1 MPEDIS
7 NALERTAA
15 GEHPTRQR
23 VAQQVEPAAPF
34 PLIEP
39 DALEGLPHDRGQFV
53 RGDERL
59 ERCLVPD
66 EHVPRCRRRP
76 AVPEVGEQGVS
87 DLGEQRQ
94 GEDAAGLGLG

>member
-39 DALEGLPHDRGQFV
+39 DALEGLPHLRAIPLLDQALAAIT
-53 RGDERL
+53 DESVSRSTAA
-59 ERCLVPD
+59 
-66 EHVPRCRRRP
+66 PR
-76 AVPEVGEQGVS
+76 
-87 DLGEQRQ
+87 
-94 GEDAAGLGLG
+94 AATA